1 MTQNGR
7 TRRAALAAVV
17 GGAALAGGAGCGWL
31 GGDGGSRT
39 AAAPEPSPLLPV
51 LTGTLA
57 LIDTYTATISA
68 QPALAGKL
76 EPLLADHRAHVT
88 ALNAAMGGAVSA
100 APSGPATGSPSPGS
114 SVPDQPAAALA
125 AVRAA
130 ERAARDASVRDC
142 LAAQPRYASLLGSI
156 AACRSC
162 HLEVL
167 V

>member
-1 MTQNGR
+1 
-7 TRRAALAAVV
+7 VV
-17 GGAALAGGAGCGWL
+17 GGAALAGAAGCGLL
-31 GGDGGSRT
+31 GGDGSSRSG
-39 AAAPEPSPLLPV
+39 AAPQASPLLPV

-57 LIDTYTATISA
+57 LIDTYTAILAA
-68 QPALAGKL
+68 QPALGGTLK
-76 EPLLADHRAHVT
+76 PLLADHRAHVT
-88 ALNAAMGGAVSA
+88 ALSAAMGRSASA
-100 APSGPATGSPSPGS
+100 APSGSAAGSPSPGS
-114 SVPDQPAAALA
+114 TVPDQPAEALA

-130 ERAARDASVRDC
+130 ERAARDAAVRAC